1 MHCFTQDTSPSQS
14 FFCNVWVNGISKLS
28 LFSLKASGSSQTP
41 SVPGYGMLRVDSH
54 FGSVLQ
60 GECPDLMMPP
70 GTCRPPCL
78 CQVLFACATREHLL
92 KCLRKPL
99 DGTGVQ
105 LGTSEGSGVPPL
117 WVWGFTVMAHH
128 TSAQTV
134 ELLSVWFTVLPQ
146 KALFEEGF

>member
-14 FFCNVWVNGISKLS
+14 FFCNVRVDGISKLS
-28 LFSLKASGSSQTP
+28 CFSLKASGSSQTP

-70 GTCRPPCL
+70 GTCRPPCYARFFL
-78 CQVLFACATREHLL
+78 HVLPVNTYSDVPESPWMGL
-92 KCLRKPL
+92 
-99 DGTGVQ
+99 VQ
-105 LGTSEGSGVPPL
+105 LGTSEGSGAPPL
-117 WVWGFTVMAHH
+117 WVWGFAVMAHH

-134 ELLSVWFTVLPQ
+134 ELLSV
-146 KALFEEGF
+146 